1 MSIYNADHAWLMLAD
16 GTTYE
21 GRSFGAKGTAIG
33 EVVFT
38 TGMTGCQETL
48 TDPSYFGQITVQ
60 TFPLIGNYG
69 INDDDVESDDI
80 YMKGYIVRE
89 WCDSPSN
96 FRATAPLGCSTSIPA
111 H

>member
-1 MSIYNADHAWLMLAD
+1 MQIGRYESRSLRRSTMSIYNADHAWLMLAD

-48 TDPSYFGQITVQ
+48 TDPELLGRLRCR
-60 TFPLIGNYG
+60 P
-69 INDDDVESDDI
+69 
-80 YMKGYIVRE
+80 
-89 WCDSPSN
+89 
-96 FRATAPLGCSTSIPA
+96 FR
-111 H
+111 